1 MKRLYPS
8 LLACALAALS
18 AAPAFAGEQGGRITP
33 AGETI
38 HAVMTAPP
46 MVPPPITRKTPAR
59 VVVDL

>member
-46 MVPPPITRKTPAR
+46 IRPAKSGR
-59 VVVDL
+59 A